1 MEEPTGLNA
10 AQEELLAQLR
20 ADPADRPTFDP
31 GLRARL
37 RLELEAAL
45 DPYVDRLPEVPLF
58 VGKHRLAGVH
68 GCEVQFLADDEGFA
82 WSPPVARGAVAHK
95 AIELSMNLRGA
106 ADPLDLVDEALD
118 RLVEGDAGLAEWLRT
133 CDEYDRAELRSL
145 ANDQVAK
152 FLECWPPLKSA
163 WRPVAESRVNA
174 DLCDDRIRLAGKVD
188 LTVGRTEGSVAGKVI
203 IDLKTGMFSPHHR
216 DDLRFYALVETL
228 RLGTPPRKLA
238 THYLD
243 TGRVQPE
250 DVTED
255 VLGAAVAR
263 TVDGV
268 ARLVEL
274 HAEGREPVKR
284 TGPPCRWCALRET
297 CDEGRRWLE
306 SVDT

>member
-1 MEEPTGLNA
+1 V
-10 AQEELLAQLR
+10 EELNGAQRELLEQLR
-20 ADPADRPTFDP
+20 AVPSERPEFDP

-45 DPYVDRLPEVPLF
+45 DPLVDRLPEVPLF
-58 VGKHRLAGVH
+58 VGKYRLSEVH
-68 GCEVQFLADDEGFA
+68 GCEVRFLDDDQGFS
-82 WSPPVARGAVAHK
+82 WSPPAARGAVAHK

-118 RLVEGDAGLAEWLRT
+118 RLQEGDASLADWLQS
-133 CDEYDRAELRSL
+133 CGEYDRAEVRSL
-145 ANDQVAK
+145 ANDHVAK

-188 LTVGRTEGSVAGKVI
+188 LTVGRAEGSVAGKVV

-243 TGRVQPE
+243 TGRIQPE
-250 DVTED
+250 DVTEE

-263 TVDGV
+263 TVEGI

-274 HAEGREPVKR
+274 HTEGREPVKR
-284 TGPPCRWCALRET
+284 PGPPCRWCGVRDGCT
-297 CDEGRRWLE
+297 EGQRWLAE
-306 SVDT
+306 EISP

>member
-1 MEEPTGLNA
+1 V
-10 AQEELLAQLR
+10 EELNGAQRDLLEQLR
-20 ADPADRPTFDP
+20 ALPGERPEFDP

-45 DPYVDRLPEVPLF
+45 DPLLDRLPEVPLF
-58 VGKHRLAGVH
+58 VSKYRLSEVH
-68 GCEVQFLADDEGFA
+68 GCEVRFLSEDSGFS
-82 WSPPVARGAVAHK
+82 WSPPAARGAVAHK
-95 AIELSMNLRGA
+95 AIELSMNLRGT

-118 RLVEGDAGLAEWLRT
+118 RLQEGDASLADWLQG
-133 CDEYDRAELRSL
+133 CDDYDRAEVRSL
-145 ANDQVAK
+145 ANDHVAK

-188 LTVGRTEGSVAGKVI
+188 LTVGRAEGSVAGKVV

-228 RLGTPPRKLA
+228 RLGTPPRKVA

-243 TGRVQPE
+243 TGRIQPE

-263 TVDGV
+263 TVEGV

-274 HAEGREPVKR
+274 HSDGREPVKR
-284 TGPPCRWCALRET
+284 PGPPCRWCGVRDGCTEGQQWLA
-297 CDEGRRWLE
+297 DEL
-306 SVDT
+306 SP